1 MQYDADDLQLMCL
14 GKTLDHFKTF
24 TELQIGDGSKLIL
37 TIRKNKPSAAVLEA
51 ARQKIGIKQVDLTVK
66 PNVLMKPI
74 DQVEIK
80 APSLVE
86 MQ

>member
-1 MQYDADDLQLMCL
+1 
-14 GKTLDHFKTF
+14 
-24 TELQIGDGSKLIL
+24 
-37 TIRKNKPSAAVLEA
+37 VLEA

-80 APSLVE
+80 APSLQE